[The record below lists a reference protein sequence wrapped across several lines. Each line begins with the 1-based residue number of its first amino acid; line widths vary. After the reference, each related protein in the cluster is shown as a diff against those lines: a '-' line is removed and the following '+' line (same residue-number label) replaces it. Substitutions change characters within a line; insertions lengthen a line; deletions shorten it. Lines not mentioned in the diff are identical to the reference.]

1 MKRNIMVNLLVDQPF
16 LFIYAGQYTIIKVEI
31 TTLEQYY
38 NTHTFHNK
46 SIHAYL
52 SFDIDRKELRY
63 SSKNH
68 FKICVYNIF
77 YFFDPYSIKKNYHNY
92 YIIIKF

>member
-38 NTHTFHNK
+38 NTHTH
-46 SIHAYL
+46 SIINPYMLIYHL
-52 SFDIDRKELRY
+52 ILIE
-63 SSKNH
+63 KN
-68 FKICVYNIF
+68 
-77 YFFDPYSIKKNYHNY
+77 
-92 YIIIKF
+92 